1 MSFVRKKYLTFSFTA
16 AMADMALL
24 LLIFFMATTS
34 MITQQNITVD
44 LPKAQSEGV
53 DQNNLYISITKESKI
68 MFEEKEVS
76 LAEMDELL
84 LNRKNDLDKKIAIA
98 ADQSI
103 PYEIVSELLE
113 ILKKNDFLNIVFISQ
128 TEEE

>member
-1 MSFVRKKYLTFSFTA
+1 MSFVRKKYSAISFTA
-16 AMADMALL
+16 AMADLALL

-53 DQNNLYISITKESKI
+53 DQNNLYISITEESKI
-68 MFEEKEVS
+68 IFEEKEVS
-76 LAEMDELL
+76 LAEIDNLL
-84 LNRKNDLDKKIAIA
+84 LNRRNDLDKKIAIA
-98 ADQSI
+98 ADQSV

-128 TEEE
+128 TEEK